1 MLKLVDVGLLKKKKK
16 KGVLHMD
23 TIHMGAFKSVPF
35 VNIK

>member
-1 MLKLVDVGLLKKKKK
+1 MLKLVDVGLLKKKK